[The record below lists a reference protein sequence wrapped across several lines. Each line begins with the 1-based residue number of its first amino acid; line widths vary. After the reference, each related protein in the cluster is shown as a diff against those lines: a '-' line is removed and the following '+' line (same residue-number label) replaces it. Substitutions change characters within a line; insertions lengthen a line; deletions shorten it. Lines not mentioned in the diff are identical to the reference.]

1 MASEA
6 LVLDPTSEDASNTE
20 VALEDSASGITVVS
34 QDYTRPDRERLT
46 ASSADTF
53 GDPYIQGRYRNRE
66 LVIRV
71 RCQGTEAVM
80 RARIADVTRK
90 VGKLSQLGGTL
101 KRTLNNGDTVVYD
114 VLDAD
119 VDVPADWAFL
129 HKNSVEVTI
138 YLLCGPCGRGPEVS
152 FSAASEA
159 TLPALVFTVTGVT
172 GDLPARGRLVVDE
185 QDADS
190 QQFFQWGVE
199 CRNYPGLSAGTSTA
213 HLFYEAETRLPLNG
227 ATALALSGASGGTV
241 INQGTLTTG
250 YAAML
255 STASSGTA
263 YNTHVGDFNVW
274 ARVYQGTANAGTVA
288 LGFEWAQGDFRNAE
302 LNETDESR
310 ALPTTQR
317 GQFLHVPLGQ
327 VHLREARVGQQRWE
341 GRVLA
346 KSTTVNDDVAVDCL
360 YLFPVT
366 EGYGEARGVLSLP
379 APTSFLA
386 RDEFDQTA
394 GALTGKTLP
403 VGGTWAG
410 SGDTD
415 DFAVETTGK
424 TAQRTAVSDTGSDG
438 RIAVGSTDYTAI
450 AVQADV
456 KASVLAHSQGVVC
469 RYSALTDY
477 FSAVIHPAD
486 PTNFDYSLQV
496 SVYKEASGSGSTL
509 TYDTSMVMQASTYYT
524 VRLLVDAA
532 GRWFV
537 WVFPAGGPPGSPV
550 ADGFDAALATGG
562 ALATGK
568 VGIRDVAATATASTR
583 NFDNFAA
590 WTPPADAALFASQS
604 LRIDHES
611 CVRED
616 AAGTVW
622 AEPGEYRGRFITI
635 PASNVGGTVRMI
647 CKASRSVPGEGADSG
662 IDDLQATL
670 YATPLYLHPPE

>member
-1 MASEA
+1 MASES
-6 LVLDPTSEDASNTE
+6 LVLDAVTEDASNTE
-20 VALEDSASGITVVS
+20 VALEDSGNGIEVVD
-34 QDYTRPDRERLT
+34 QDYSKPDRERLT

-66 LVIRV
+66 LVIKV

-80 RARIADVTRK
+80 RARVADVTKK

-119 VDVPADWAFL
+119 VDVPANWQFL

-138 YLLCGPCGRGPEVS
+138 YLLCSPWGRGPEVT

-190 QQFFQWGVE
+190 QQFFQWGLE
-199 CRNYPGLSAGTSTA
+199 CRNYPGASAGTSTA

-241 INQGTLTTG
+241 INQATLTTS

-263 YNTHVGDFNVW
+263 YTTHIGDFNVW
-274 ARVYQGTANAGTVA
+274 ARVYQGTANAGTVS

-302 LNETDESR
+302 VNETDESR

-341 GRVLA
+341 GRVIA
-346 KSTTVNDDVAVDCL
+346 KSTTYGDDVAVDAL

-366 EGYGEARGVLSLP
+366 EGYGEVRGVASLP
-379 APTSFLA
+379 SPTTFVA
-386 RDEFDQTA
+386 HDEFAQGA
-394 GALTGKTLP
+394 GALSGTVLP
-403 VGGTWAG
+403 QGGTWTTSGAG
-410 SGDTD
+410 TD
-415 DFAVETTGK
+415 LALTGGGVVTRTATTGTRLAVAGTTNHVAVVTGVDVMADA
-424 TAQRTAVSDTGSDG
+424 TAADTSSTTEQYLIARWQDGSNHALPGILWGTSSVAVQMRLIVAATEILIGSFVEVPASPSTWHTFRCAIYADG
-438 RIAVGSTDYTAI
+438 RW
-450 AVQADV
+450 
-456 KASVLAHSQGVVC
+456 
-469 RYSALTDY
+469 AL
-477 FSAVIHPAD
+477 F
-486 PTNFDYSLQV
+486 FGERGGRMSLV
-496 SVYKEASGSGSTL
+496 SSGQDS
-509 TYDTSMVMQASTYYT
+509 
-524 VRLLVDAA
+524 R
-532 GRWFV
+532 
-537 WVFPAGGPPGSPV
+537 
-550 ADGFDAALATGG
+550 LATGG
-562 ALATGK
+562 VLASGES
-568 VGIRDVAATATASTR
+568 GFAESSGGSGTR
-583 NFDNFAA
+583 SYDNFQV
-590 WTPPADAALFASQS
+590 WEPPADAALFASQS

-622 AEPGEYRGRFITI
+622 AEPGEYRGQFIKV

-647 CKASRSVPGEGADSG
+647 CKGSRSVPCDGADSG

-670 YATPLYLHPPE
+670 AVTPLYLHPPE